1 MECPVVLVVLEPQ
14 GQQEVGKAKVGPA
27 KKEEIIID
35 FYIIQTVHYCNINVH
50 IYYYHSGG

>member
-27 KKEEIIID
+27 KKEEIID
-35 FYIIQTVHYCNINVH
+35 FYIIQTVNITTMHNH
-50 IYYYHSGG
+50 HSGG